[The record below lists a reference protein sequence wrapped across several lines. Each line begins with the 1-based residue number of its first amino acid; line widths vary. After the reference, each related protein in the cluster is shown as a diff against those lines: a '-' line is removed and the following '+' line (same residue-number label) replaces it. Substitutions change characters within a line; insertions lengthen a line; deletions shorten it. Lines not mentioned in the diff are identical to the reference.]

1 MHDSALE
8 SFIEFKKIYLD
19 SKQSKKIAITE
30 IGSQAINSSIKNSLN
45 EKYDYT
51 GVDITAG
58 ENVDI
63 VLKDPYKLPFSDES
77 IDAVISIS
85 TFEHTEFFWLTYLE
99 ILRILKPD
107 GLFFLNVPS
116 NSKFHRHSSDNWR
129 FYPDSSIAL
138 EKWGIKNNYNPKV
151 LEHYTNLENGRD
163 IWNDYVSITIKD
175 KKFIDKYEKRIL
187 DFKKNFTNG
196 RKNNFQGIINFQ
208 EIPQDQNNWGWKA
221 YYKFRKFLHKI
232 KKF

>member
-30 IGSQAINSSIKNSLN
+30 IGSQAINSSVKNSLN

-208 EIPQDQNNWGWKA
+208 EMPQDQNNWGWKA

>member
-19 SKQSKKIAITE
+19 SKQSKKITITE
-30 IGSQAINSSIKNSLN
+30 IGSQAINSSVKNSLN

>member
-30 IGSQAINSSIKNSLN
+30 IGSQAINSSVKNSLN

-51 GVDITAG
+51 GIDITAG

-208 EIPQDQNNWGWKA
+208 EMPQDQNNWGWKA